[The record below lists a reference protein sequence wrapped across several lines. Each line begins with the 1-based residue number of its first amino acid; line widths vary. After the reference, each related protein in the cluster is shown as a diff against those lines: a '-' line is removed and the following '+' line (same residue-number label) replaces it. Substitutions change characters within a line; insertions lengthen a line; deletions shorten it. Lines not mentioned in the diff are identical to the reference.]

1 MMSALRR
8 ACSWPNVLIK
18 KMPVYQPANSV
29 RQGRAPT
36 SWTSIT
42 LLPSYP
48 PIETLFLNAVLGP
61 ALRFRRQSATALS
74 STPVMAKKTVTAG
87 FDSQLQEL
95 EQLVAQMERG
105 ELSLEQSLAQ
115 FERGIALLRGC
126 EAQLKDAEQKV
137 QILMQQNGAQN
148 GTGVLQDFAPD
159 NAE

>member
-1 MMSALRR
+1 
-8 ACSWPNVLIK
+8 
-18 KMPVYQPANSV
+18 
-29 RQGRAPT
+29 
-36 SWTSIT
+36 
-42 LLPSYP
+42 
-48 PIETLFLNAVLGP
+48 
-61 ALRFRRQSATALS
+61 
-74 STPVMAKKTVTAG
+74 MAKKTVTAG

-115 FERGIALLRGC
+115 FERGIVLLRGC

-159 NAE
+159 SAE